1 MIRPQIVDYQT
12 NDEKISIIDEL
23 TKPMSELNTRTSLK
37 SSKDIE
43 IKDDNRDK
51 KKDKTS
57 DAWVKNNSQNAVDFV
72 DYDI

>member
-57 DAWVKNNSQNAVDFV
+57 DA
-72 DYDI
+72 